1 MVISCVVRLIPE
13 QLSLGR
19 FVGQV
24 EDVATGEVST
34 IHDLDELAAA
44 LKRSGDNPKDAS
56 DGAEQ

>member
-44 LKRSGDNPKDAS
+44 LVRSGNTTDRRDE
-56 DGAEQ
+56 GVTR